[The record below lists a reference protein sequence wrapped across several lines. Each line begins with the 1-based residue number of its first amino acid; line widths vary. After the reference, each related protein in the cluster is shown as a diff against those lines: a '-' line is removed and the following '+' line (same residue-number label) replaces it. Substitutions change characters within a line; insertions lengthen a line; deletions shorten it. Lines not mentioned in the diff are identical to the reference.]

1 MVKFEFTINIGNMGL
16 NNRQLKKEVRSRAL
30 NLMNLAL
37 LNAHFV
43 GNVFCNSTFDMAIEI
58 GEHSAEV

>member
-16 NNRQLKKEVRSRAL
+16 NNRQLKKELRGRAL

-43 GNVFCNSTFDMAIEI
+43 GLFFASDTILMLVCERKTFEC
-58 GEHSAEV
+58 